1 MAEER
6 KKIWVD
12 PFQTKLSMRI
22 GSYLG
27 LFFIVFCNFLFAW
40 KMIDEGPI
48 DPARQFFEVLRAN
61 APVFVCILIL
71 VPVMAWDAIRF
82 THRLVGPMV
91 RFRATMQ
98 AIAQGEPVR
107 PVKLRQ
113 GDYLEDLRDDFN
125 KMLEELQKRGVP
137 VLKPADPAK
146 DETSSKQTA

>member
-6 KKIWVD
+6 KMVWVD
-12 PFQTKLSMRI
+12 PFQTNLSKRI
-22 GSYLG
+22 GSYFG
-27 LFFIVFCNFLFAW
+27 LFFVVLCNFLFAW
-40 KMIDEGPI
+40 KMIQEGPI
-48 DPARQFFEVLRAN
+48 DPARQFVEVISAN
-61 APVFVCILIL
+61 LPVFICVVIL

-98 AIAQGEPVR
+98 SIAKGEPVR
-107 PVKLRQ
+107 PIKLRN

-137 VLKPADPAK
+137 VLKPADPAEEQSPAK
-146 DETSSKQTA
+146 HTA